1 MITPETTWN
10 VRETVKGFRLWHTP
24 ARNPAQWH
32 QGIMLIDC
40 LVYLAIWSV
49 VVGLAFSAFFRSMS
63 YSKNLARNADDIAR
77 ALKAGERWR
86 EDVRA
91 ATGPFKLV
99 TGQASVEQ
107 ALHIPQ
113 KTGEVI
119 YRFIDGAVL
128 RQTGTNAPWIPAL
141 SGVKSSRME
150 KDERQRVV
158 SWRWEVE
165 LKNKQKVARVR
176 PLFTFQAVAPEQ
188 KSASHRSEK
197 AIAEN
202 PKSEIRN

>member
-1 MITPETTWN
+1 MKTPGTTWN
-10 VRETVKGFRLWHTP
+10 ENETMNGLRLWRGT
-24 ARNPAQWH
+24 ALNPS
-32 QGIMLIDC
+32 QGQRGILLVDC
-40 LVYLAIWSV
+40 LVYLALWAV
-49 VVGLAFSAFFRSMS
+49 VVGFAFSAFFRCMS

-86 EDVRA
+86 QDVRA
-91 ATGPFKLV
+91 ASGPFKWVALEA
-99 TGQASVEQ
+99 GDGQ

-113 KTGEVI
+113 KTNEVI

-128 RQTGTNAPWIPAL
+128 RQGGTNAPWIPAL

-150 KDERQRVV
+150 KDERQRLD

-176 PLFTFQAVAPEQ
+176 PRFTFEAVAPGQET
-188 KSASHRSEK
+188 R
-197 AIAEN
+197 
-202 PKSEIRN
+202 

>member
-1 MITPETTWN
+1 M
-10 VRETVKGFRLWHTP
+10 RETVIGFRLWHTT
-24 ARNPAQWH
+24 ARIAARWQ

-99 TGQASVEQ
+99 TGEAGVEQ

-113 KTGEVI
+113 KTGEVV

-176 PLFTFQAVAPEQ
+176 PLFSFQAVAPEHQ
-188 KSASHRSEK
+188 
-197 AIAEN
+197 
-202 PKSEIRN
+202 IR

>member
-1 MITPETTWN
+1 
-10 VRETVKGFRLWHTP
+10 
-24 ARNPAQWH
+24 
-32 QGIMLIDC
+32 
-40 LVYLAIWSV
+40 LA
-49 VVGLAFSAFFRSMS
+49 LSAFYRCMS

-77 ALKAGERWR
+77 ALQAGERWR

-99 TGQASVEQ
+99 SAEASVGQ

-113 KTGEVI
+113 KAGEVI
-119 YRFIDGAVL
+119 YLFIDGAVL
-128 RQTGTNAPWIPAL
+128 RQSGTNAPWIPAL

-188 KSASHRSEK
+188 QSPLATEGQAVHTSKSQIR
-197 AIAEN
+197 N
-202 PKSEIRN
+202 PKLK

>member
-1 MITPETTWN
+1 MKTRGAACNAW
-10 VRETVKGFRLWHTP
+10 ETVNGLRLRHTT
-24 ARNPAQWH
+24 ARIPPQWQ
-32 QGIMLIDC
+32 QGIMLVDC
-40 LVYLAIWSV
+40 LVYLAIWVV
-49 VVGLAFSAFFRSMS
+49 VVGLAFSAFYRCMN
-63 YSKNLARNADDIAR
+63 YSKNLARTADDIAR

-91 ATGPFKLV
+91 ASGPLERV
-99 TGQASVEQ
+99 SGQASVEQ

-128 RQTGTNAPWIPAL
+128 RQSGTNASWIPAL
-141 SGVKSSRME
+141 TGVKSSRME

-176 PLFTFQAVAPEQ
+176 PLFTFQAVAPE
-188 KSASHRSEK
+188 HEVR
-197 AIAEN
+197 
-202 PKSEIRN
+202 

>member
-1 MITPETTWN
+1 MKTRPRTWN
-10 VRETVKGFRLWHTP
+10 TRGTANGFRF
-24 ARNPAQWH
+24 RNGTDQNPPHGQ
-32 QGIMLIDC
+32 QGFLLVDC
-40 LVYLAIWSV
+40 LVYLAIWGIV
-49 VVGLAFSAFFRSMS
+49 AGLAFSAFYRCMS

-86 EDVRA
+86 QDVRA

-99 TGQASVEQ
+99 TREAGVAQ

-113 KTGEVI
+113 KSGEVT
-119 YRFIDGAVL
+119 YLFSDGAIL
-128 RQTGTNAPWIPAL
+128 RQSGTNAPWIPAL

-176 PLFTFQAVAPEQ
+176 PLFTFQAVAPE
-188 KSASHRSEK
+188 HK
-197 AIAEN
+197 A
-202 PKSEIRN
+202 R

>member
-1 MITPETTWN
+1 
-10 VRETVKGFRLWHTP
+10 
-24 ARNPAQWH
+24 
-32 QGIMLIDC
+32 MLVDC
-40 LVYLAIWSV
+40 LVYLAIWAV
-49 VVGLAFSAFFRSMS
+49 VVGLAFSAFYRSMS
-63 YSKNLARNADDIAR
+63 YSANLARNADDIAR

-99 TGQASVEQ
+99 AVEASVEQ

-119 YRFIDGAVL
+119 YLFIDGAVL

-150 KDERQRVV
+150 RDERQRVV
-158 SWRWEVE
+158 SWRWDVE

-176 PLFTFQAVAPEQ
+176 PLFTFQAVAPEH
-188 KSASHRSEK
+188 KVRLLPTRESHGQQSGAKIPE
-197 AIAEN
+197 
-202 PKSEIRN
+202 

>member
-1 MITPETTWN
+1 MNGEMVN
-10 VRETVKGFRLWHTP
+10 GLRLRNGI
-24 ARNPAQWH
+24 ARNPRRRQ
-32 QGIMLIDC
+32 QGIMLVDC
-40 LVYLAIWSV
+40 LVYLAIWAV
-49 VVGLAFSAFFRSMS
+49 VVGLAFSAFYRSMN
-63 YSKNLARNADDIAR
+63 YSANLARNADDIAR

-86 EDVRA
+86 KDVRE

-99 TGQASVEQ
+99 AGEASVEQ

-119 YRFIDGAVL
+119 YLFTDGAVL
-128 RQTGTNAPWIPAL
+128 RQKGTNAPWIPAL

-165 LKNKQKVARVR
+165 LKNKQKAARAR
-176 PLFTFQAVAPEQ
+176 PLFTFQAVAPEHT
-188 KSASHRSEK
+188 AR
-197 AIAEN
+197 
-202 PKSEIRN
+202 

>member
-1 MITPETTWN
+1 MN
-10 VRETVKGFRLWHTP
+10 GETVNGLRLRNGI
-24 ARNPAQWH
+24 ARNPPRRQ
-32 QGIMLIDC
+32 QGIMLVDC

-63 YSKNLARNADDIAR
+63 YSKNLARNSDDIAR

-99 TGQASVEQ
+99 VGEPGVGQ

-165 LKNKQKVARVR
+165 LRNKQKVARVR
-176 PLFTFQAVAPEQ
+176 PRFTFQAVAPEHQ
-188 KSASHRSEK
+188 
-197 AIAEN
+197 
-202 PKSEIRN
+202 IR

>member
-1 MITPETTWN
+1 MKTRGATWN
-10 VRETVKGFRLWHTP
+10 ARETMNGFRLRNGI
-24 ARNPAQWH
+24 ARNPPQGQ
-32 QGIMLIDC
+32 QGIMLVDC
-40 LVYLAIWSV
+40 LVYLAIWAV
-49 VVGLAFSAFFRSMS
+49 VVGLAFSAFYRSMS
-63 YSKNLARNADDIAR
+63 YSANLARNADDIAR

-86 EDVRA
+86 EDVRE
-91 ATGPFKLV
+91 ATGPFKWV
-99 TGQASVEQ
+99 AGEASVEQ

-113 KTGEVI
+113 KAGEVI

-128 RQTGTNAPWIPAL
+128 RQTGTNAAWIPAL

-176 PLFTFQAVAPEQ
+176 PLFTFQAVAPEH
-188 KSASHRSEK
+188 S
-197 AIAEN
+197 
-202 PKSEIRN
+202 

>member
-10 VRETVKGFRLWHTP
+10 VRETVKGFRLWHTA
-24 ARNPAQWH
+24 ARNPAQWQ

-40 LVYLAIWSV
+40 MVYLDIWAV
-49 VVGLAFSAFFRSMS
+49 VVGMAFSDFFRSMS
-63 YSKNLARNADDIAR
+63 YSKNLARNSDDIAR

-99 TGQASVEQ
+99 VGEPGVGQ

-128 RQTGTNAPWIPAL
+128 RQNGTNAPWIPAL
-141 SGVKSSRME
+141 SGVTS
-150 KDERQRVV
+150 
-158 SWRWEVE
+158 
-165 LKNKQKVARVR
+165 
-176 PLFTFQAVAPEQ
+176 
-188 KSASHRSEK
+188 
-197 AIAEN
+197 
-202 PKSEIRN
+202 

>member
-1 MITPETTWN
+1 
-10 VRETVKGFRLWHTP
+10 
-24 ARNPAQWH
+24 
-32 QGIMLIDC
+32 MLVDC
-40 LVYLAIWSV
+40 LVYLAIWVV
-49 VVGLAFSAFFRSMS
+49 VVGLAFSAFYRCLS
-63 YSKNLARNADDIAR
+63 YSKNLARTADDIAR

-91 ATGPFKLV
+91 ASGPLERV
-99 TGQASVEQ
+99 SGEASVEQ

-128 RQTGTNAPWIPAL
+128 RQSGTNASWIPAL
-141 SGVKSSRME
+141 TGVKSSRME

-176 PLFTFQAVAPEQ
+176 PLFTFQAVAPE
-188 KSASHRSEK
+188 HEVR
-197 AIAEN
+197 
-202 PKSEIRN
+202 

>member
-1 MITPETTWN
+1 MKTRGATWN
-10 VRETVKGFRLWHTP
+10 ARETMNGFRLRNGI
-24 ARNPAQWH
+24 ARNPPQGQ
-32 QGIMLIDC
+32 QGIMLVDC

-49 VVGLAFSAFFRSMS
+49 VVGLAFSAFFRSLS

-91 ATGPFKLV
+91 ASGPLERV
-99 TGQASVEQ
+99 SGQASVEQ

-128 RQTGTNAPWIPAL
+128 RQSGTNTSWIPAL

-176 PLFTFQAVAPEQ
+176 PLFTFQAVAPE
-188 KSASHRSEK
+188 HEVR
-197 AIAEN
+197 
-202 PKSEIRN
+202 

>member
-1 MITPETTWN
+1 MNQIQTIMRTRGTMWNEQGTTN
-10 VRETVKGFRLWHTP
+10 RLRL
-24 ARNPAQWH
+24 RNWTTRIPPQWQ
-32 QGIMLIDC
+32 QGIMLVDC
-40 LVYLAIWSV
+40 LVYLAIWAV

-113 KTGEVI
+113 KTGEVVC
-119 YRFIDGAVL
+119 RFIDGAVL
-128 RQTGTNAPWIPAL
+128 RQTGTNAPWIPA
-141 SGVKSSRME
+141 
-150 KDERQRVV
+150 
-158 SWRWEVE
+158 
-165 LKNKQKVARVR
+165 
-176 PLFTFQAVAPEQ
+176 
-188 KSASHRSEK
+188 
-197 AIAEN
+197 
-202 PKSEIRN
+202 

>member
-1 MITPETTWN
+1 
-10 VRETVKGFRLWHTP
+10 
-24 ARNPAQWH
+24 
-32 QGIMLIDC
+32 ML
-40 LVYLAIWSV
+40 
-49 VVGLAFSAFFRSMS
+49 FRS
-63 YSKNLARNADDIAR
+63 
-77 ALKAGERWR
+77 
-86 EDVRA
+86 
-91 ATGPFKLV
+91 PV
-99 TGQASVEQ
+99 TSLNGQASVEQ

-128 RQTGTNAPWIPAL
+128 RQTGTNAAWIPAL

-176 PLFTFQAVAPEQ
+176 PLFTFQAVAPGG
-188 KSASHRSEK
+188 
-197 AIAEN
+197 
-202 PKSEIRN
+202 

>member
-1 MITPETTWN
+1 MWNRRQTT
-10 VRETVKGFRLWHTP
+10 TGLRLRNGT
-24 ARNPAQWH
+24 ARNPLQ

-40 LVYLAIWSV
+40 LVYLAIWAV
-49 VVGLAFSAFFRSMS
+49 VVGLAFSAFYRCMS
-63 YSKNLARNADDIAR
+63 YSKSLPRNADDIAR

-91 ATGPFKLV
+91 ATGPFKVV
-99 TGQASVEQ
+99 TWEASVAQ

-113 KTGEVI
+113 KSGEVV
-119 YRFIDGAVL
+119 YLCIDGAVL
-128 RQTGTNAPWIPAL
+128 RQRGTNAPWIPAL

-165 LKNKQKVARVR
+165 LKNKQNVARVR
-176 PLFTFQAVAPEQ
+176 PLFTFQAVAPEHQ
-188 KSASHRSEK
+188 VR
-197 AIAEN
+197 
-202 PKSEIRN
+202 

>member
-1 MITPETTWN
+1 MN
-10 VRETVKGFRLWHTP
+10 GKTVNGLRLRNGT
-24 ARNPAQWH
+24 ARNAAQWR

-49 VVGLAFSAFFRSMS
+49 VVGLAFSTYFRCMS

-77 ALKAGERWR
+77 GLKAGERWR

-99 TGQASVEQ
+99 TGEAGVEQ

-119 YRFIDGAVL
+119 YRFMDGAVL
-128 RQTGTNAPWIPAL
+128 RQSRSNAPWIPAL

-150 KDERQRVV
+150 KDERRRVV

-176 PLFTFQAVAPEQ
+176 PLFTFQTVAPGG
-188 KSASHRSEK
+188 
-197 AIAEN
+197 
-202 PKSEIRN
+202 